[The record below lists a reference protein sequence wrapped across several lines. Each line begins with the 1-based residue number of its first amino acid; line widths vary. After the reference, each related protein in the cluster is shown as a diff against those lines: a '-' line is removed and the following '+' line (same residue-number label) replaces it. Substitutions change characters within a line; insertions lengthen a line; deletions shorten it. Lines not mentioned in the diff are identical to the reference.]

1 MGTGINTIKNNSDE
15 AKKSIEKLKDS
26 IKNLDNM
33 VKSFGGINIDF
44 SSFDKGYDS
53 IKNISSSLDSFA
65 KGFATIKNIG
75 FENVMSK
82 MASSGTVLAGVYT
95 TLNNLL
101 LGNANAINLQTIT
114 TNICTAATTAFHVA
128 LEFLKANPLVA
139 VIGAI
144 GLAVGALSLFS
155 GSEEKA
161 KIDTDLVA
169 EAQARKKIGRAHV

>member
-1 MGTGINTIKNNSDE
+1 M
-15 AKKSIEKLKDS
+15 
-26 IKNLDNM
+26 
-33 VKSFGGINIDF
+33 SFRNQICI
-44 SSFDKGYDS
+44 
-53 IKNISSSLDSFA
+53 
-65 KGFATIKNIG
+65 T
-75 FENVMSK
+75 
-82 MASSGTVLAGVYT
+82 GVYT

-169 EAQARKKIGRAHV
+169 EAQARKRKENCSTTSHF